1 MKGIVLA
8 GGSGTRLYPMTLAVS
23 KQLLPVYDKPMIYYP
38 IATLMLAG
46 IRSILV
52 ITTPRDQAQF
62 QALLGDGGQWGL
74 DLRYAVQDE
83 PRGLADAF
91 IVGRRFIEGER
102 CALVLGDNIF
112 YGHGLAEELRRAAR
126 AGARGHRVR
135 LRGPRP
141 RALRRGRVR
150 RRVAAGR
157 HRREADAAPLQLG
170 RHRPLLLRRA
180 RRRHRRRGAPSARG
194 EIEITDVNRAYLAD
208 GELSVARLGRGYAW
222 LDTGTF
228 DSLLEAAEFVRILE
242 HRQGQKIACPEE
254 VAYRMGFIDRELLL
268 GPRRALEQE
277 RLRGLPAPGGRGAP
291 LTCLPACGLVRRR
304 SRAPAR
310 PESVVRRG
318 GSPTG

>member
-8 GGSGTRLYPMTLAVS
+8 GGSGTRLHPMTLAIS
-23 KQLLPVYDKPMIYYP
+23 KQLLPVYDKPMVYYP

-52 ITTPRDQAQF
+52 ITTPRDQGQF

-74 DLRYAVQDE
+74 ELRYAVQEE

-112 YGHGLAEELRRAAR
+112 YGHGLAEELRRAAGQER
-126 AGARGHRVR
+126 GATVFGYAVR
-135 LRGPRP
+135 DPERYGVVEFDDAWRPVDIVEKPKRP
-141 RALRRGRVR
+141 RSNWAVTGLYFYDERVGDI
-150 RRVAAGR
+150 AAAVR
-157 HRREADAAPLQLG
+157 
-170 RHRPLLLRRA
+170 
-180 RRRHRRRGAPSARG
+180 PSARG

-208 GELSVARLGRGYAW
+208 GSLSVARLGRGYAW
-222 LDTGTF
+222 LDTGTC

-254 VAYRMGFIDRELLL
+254 VAYRMGFIDREGLL
-268 GPRRALEQE
+268 GHAE
-277 RLRGLPAPGGRGAP
+277 RLSKSGYGEYLARVADERPLPTA
-291 LTCLPACGLVRRR
+291 
-304 SRAPAR
+304 
-310 PESVVRRG
+310 
-318 GSPTG
+318 